1 VKNAQAFKGRG
12 GEGRR
17 GKGKE
22 LKGSPKS
29 RTREIMQKLIFSMR
43 AAKETLV
50 PNLFMKP
57 VRGGPRVNPSLDNMR
72 ACIMRELAK

>member
-1 VKNAQAFKGRG
+1 MRLSEVIGMKTTGDDAKILKTRVKNAQAFKGRG

-17 GKGKE
+17 GKGEE

-43 AAKETLV
+43 ATKETLV
-50 PNLFMKP
+50 PNLFMIP
-57 VRGGPRVNPSLDNMR
+57 V
-72 ACIMRELAK
+72 